1 MPNEE
6 FIGLYCVSETTCK
19 GLARV
24 PQDVLL
30 RLHLAVHGLRGQ
42 THDRAASSLGN
53 FLGYWH

>member
-19 GLARV
+19 GPARV

-30 RLHLAVHGLRGQ
+30 RLHLAAHGLGGQ
-42 THDRAASSLGN
+42 THERAASRLGG
-53 FLGYWH
+53 FLVHWP